1 MPFEE
6 EYDIPYGQVSFD
18 KVALKSLVLQLIT
31 GSIIISNDS
40 KIDITKWAKSMP
52 ALYEKRFG
60 KGKVGMNNF
69 KIWAET
75 YAEYLTW
82 YITDEKLEE
91 LGFDN
96 TEICA
101 ICAHDMIEE
110 LTKLP
115 ENDYIKGILMHSKVF
130 NIMTTSEIENR
141 VAEYERALEEAI
153 EESNSV
159 EGYENALQSPD
170 NESPLTEEEQDIL
183 DQAVEDA
190 HQEIPTNSAT
200 LLVDEAT
207 SRFSSAIW
215 YENIQKKAVILAG
228 VGGIGSYV
236 GFLLARMKPTA
247 MFIYDDDIVETVNM
261 SGQLYGQSDLGRPK
275 VSALA
280 EMIRNY
286 AGYSSVFAIS
296 ERFTDES
303 EASDIMICGFDNMAA
318 RRLFF
323 NKWVNHVQSKPEE
336 ERKDCLFIDGRLTAE
351 EFQVLCIRGDDEYN
365 INRYN
370 NEFLFSDAEAD
381 ETICS
386 YKQTTFCANM
396 IASYMVNLFVNFCAN
411 QCEPLIDRDLP
422 FLITYNAET
431 MYLKTEV

>member
-1 MPFEE
+1 MNEE
-6 EYDIPYGQVSFD
+6 VTAQESLPATLQEAYNSFIEDLNESTIPES
-18 KVALKSLVLQLIT
+18 
-31 GSIIISNDS
+31 
-40 KIDITKWAKSMP
+40 
-52 ALYEKRFG
+52 
-60 KGKVGMNNF
+60 
-69 KIWAET
+69 
-75 YAEYLTW
+75 
-82 YITDEKLEE
+82 
-91 LGFDN
+91 DN
-96 TEICA
+96 P
-101 ICAHDMIEE
+101 M
-110 LTKLP
+110 
-115 ENDYIKGILMHSKVF
+115 ENDGDSISFELS
-130 NIMTTSEIENR
+130 
-141 VAEYERALEEAI
+141 
-153 EESNSV
+153 
-159 EGYENALQSPD
+159 
-170 NESPLTEEEQDIL
+170 EEEQAIL

-215 YENIQKKAVILAG
+215 YENIQKKTVILAG

-236 GFLLARMKPTA
+236 GFLLARMKPAA
-247 MFIYDDDIVETVNM
+247 MFIYDDDIVEAVNM
-261 SGQLYGQSDLGRPK
+261 SGQLYGQSDLGRAK

-286 AGYSSVFAIS
+286 AGYSSVFAIN
-296 ERFTDES
+296 ERFTNES

-323 NKWVNHVQSKPEE
+323 NKWANHVQSKPEE
-336 ERKDCLFIDGRLTAE
+336 ERKNCLFIDGRLAAE
-351 EFQVLCIRGDDEYN
+351 EFQVLCIKGDDEYN

-370 NEFLFSDAEAD
+370 NEYLFSDAEAD

-422 FLITYNAET
+422 FLTTYNAET

>member
-1 MPFEE
+1 MNEE
-6 EYDIPYGQVSFD
+6 VTIPQEATEAYNSPMESINEDNVREYNEEGYADLNTFSTVLNSIRMGIITFLNIVDLDGVPNTYKIVYSSTEDVTGRIFVNEHF
-18 KVALKSLVLQLIT
+18 KSL
-31 GSIIISNDS
+31 
-40 KIDITKWAKSMP
+40 
-52 ALYEKRFG
+52 
-60 KGKVGMNNF
+60 
-69 KIWAET
+69 
-75 YAEYLTW
+75 
-82 YITDEKLEE
+82 
-91 LGFDN
+91 
-96 TEICA
+96 
-101 ICAHDMIEE
+101 IEE
-110 LTKLP
+110 AWAIRTD
-115 ENDYIKGILMHSKVF
+115 NS
-130 NIMTTSEIENR
+130 IE
-141 VAEYERALEEAI
+141 
-153 EESNSV
+153 
-159 EGYENALQSPD
+159 D
-170 NESPLTEEEQDIL
+170 NGDSISFELSEEEQAIL
-183 DQAVEDA
+183 DLA

-215 YENIQKKAVILAG
+215 YENIQKKTVILAG

-236 GFLLARMKPTA
+236 GFLLARMKPA
-247 MFIYDDDIVETVNM
+247 SMFIYDNDIVEAVNM
-261 SGQLYGQSDLGRPK
+261 SGQLYGQSDLGRLK

-318 RRLFF
+318 RKLFF
-323 NKWVNHVQSKPEE
+323 NKWLSHVQSKPEE
-336 ERKDCLFIDGRLTAE
+336 ERKNCLFIDGRLAAE
-351 EFQVLCIRGDDEYN
+351 EFQVLCIKGDDEYN

-422 FLITYNAET
+422 FLTTYNAET

>member
-1 MPFEE
+1 MNEE
-6 EYDIPYGQVSFD
+6 VTIPQEATEAYNSLMESLNEDNVREYNEVGYADLNTFNSVLNSIRMGLIASLNIIGLDGVPNTYKIVYSSTEGVTGRIF
-18 KVALKSLVLQLIT
+18 VNEHFKSLV
-31 GSIIISNDS
+31 
-40 KIDITKWAKSMP
+40 
-52 ALYEKRFG
+52 
-60 KGKVGMNNF
+60 
-69 KIWAET
+69 
-75 YAEYLTW
+75 
-82 YITDEKLEE
+82 
-91 LGFDN
+91 
-96 TEICA
+96 
-101 ICAHDMIEE
+101 
-110 LTKLP
+110 
-115 ENDYIKGILMHSKVF
+115 
-130 NIMTTSEIENR
+130 
-141 VAEYERALEEAI
+141 EEAWAI
-153 EESNSV
+153 RTGNSV
-159 EGYENALQSPD
+159 EDDGDSISFELS
-170 NESPLTEEEQDIL
+170 EEEQAIL

-215 YENIQKKAVILAG
+215 YENIQKKTVILAG

-236 GFLLARMKPTA
+236 GFLLARMKLA
-247 MFIYDDDIVETVNM
+247 SMFIYDDDIVEAVNM
-261 SGQLYGQSDLGRPK
+261 SGQLYGQSDLGRSK

-286 AGYSSVFAIS
+286 TGYSSVFAIN

-336 ERKDCLFIDGRLTAE
+336 ERKNCLFIDGRLAAE
-351 EFQVLCIRGDDEYN
+351 EFQVLCIKGDDEYN
-365 INRYN
+365 INRYS
-370 NEFLFSDAEAD
+370 NEYLFSDAEAD

-422 FLITYNAET
+422 FLTTYNAET

>member
-1 MPFEE
+1 MNEE
-6 EYDIPYGQVSFD
+6 VTIPQEVTEAYDSLMESLNEDNVREYNEVGYANLSTFNSVLNSIRMGLIASLNVVGLDGVPNTYKIVYSSTEGVTGRIF
-18 KVALKSLVLQLIT
+18 VNEHFKSL
-31 GSIIISNDS
+31 
-40 KIDITKWAKSMP
+40 
-52 ALYEKRFG
+52 
-60 KGKVGMNNF
+60 
-69 KIWAET
+69 
-75 YAEYLTW
+75 
-82 YITDEKLEE
+82 
-91 LGFDN
+91 
-96 TEICA
+96 
-101 ICAHDMIEE
+101 IEE
-110 LTKLP
+110 
-115 ENDYIKGILMHSKVF
+115 
-130 NIMTTSEIENR
+130 
-141 VAEYERALEEAI
+141 AWAI
-153 EESNSV
+153 RTGNSV
-159 EGYENALQSPD
+159 EDDGDSISFELS
-170 NESPLTEEEQDIL
+170 EEEQAIL

-215 YENIQKKAVILAG
+215 YENIQKKTVILAG

-236 GFLLARMKPTA
+236 GFLLARMKPA
-247 MFIYDDDIVETVNM
+247 SMFIYDDDIVEAVNM

-286 AGYSSVFAIS
+286 ANYSSVFAIS
-296 ERFTDES
+296 ERFTNES

-318 RRLFF
+318 RKLFF

-336 ERKDCLFIDGRLTAE
+336 ERKNCLFIDGRLAAE
-351 EFQVLCIRGDDEYN
+351 EFQVLCIKGDDEYN
-365 INRYN
+365 IRRYSD
-370 NEFLFSDAEAD
+370 EFLFSDAEAD

-422 FLITYNAET
+422 FLTTYNAET

>member
-1 MPFEE
+1 MNEE
-6 EYDIPYGQVSFD
+6 ITTQESLSATLQEDYNSLIESTNEDNVREYNEVGYADLNTFSTVLNSIRMGIIASPNVVGLDGVPNTYKIVYSSTEGVTGRIF
-18 KVALKSLVLQLIT
+18 VNERFKSL
-31 GSIIISNDS
+31 
-40 KIDITKWAKSMP
+40 
-52 ALYEKRFG
+52 
-60 KGKVGMNNF
+60 
-69 KIWAET
+69 
-75 YAEYLTW
+75 
-82 YITDEKLEE
+82 
-91 LGFDN
+91 
-96 TEICA
+96 
-101 ICAHDMIEE
+101 IEE
-110 LTKLP
+110 
-115 ENDYIKGILMHSKVF
+115 
-130 NIMTTSEIENR
+130 
-141 VAEYERALEEAI
+141 AWAI
-153 EESNSV
+153 RTDNSV
-159 EGYENALQSPD
+159 EDDGDSISSDLS
-170 NESPLTEEEQDIL
+170 EEEQAIL

-215 YENIQKKAVILAG
+215 YENIQKKTVILAG

-236 GFLLARMKPTA
+236 GFLLARMKPA
-247 MFIYDDDIVETVNM
+247 SMFIYDNDTVEAVNM

-286 AGYSSVFAIS
+286 ASYGSVFAIS
-296 ERFTDES
+296 ERFTEES

-318 RRLFF
+318 RKLFF
-323 NKWVNHVQSKPEE
+323 NKWLSHVQSKPEE
-336 ERKDCLFIDGRLTAE
+336 ERKNCLFIDGRLAAE
-351 EFQVLCIRGDDEYN
+351 EFQVLCIKGDDEYN

-411 QCEPLIDRDLP
+411 QCGPLIERDLP
-422 FLITYNAET
+422 FLTTYNAET

>member
-1 MPFEE
+1 MNEE
-6 EYDIPYGQVSFD
+6 VTIPQEVTEAYDSLMESLNEDNVREYNEVGYANLSTFNSVLNSIRMGLIASLNVVGLDGVPNTYKIVYSSTEGVTGRIF
-18 KVALKSLVLQLIT
+18 VNEHFKSL
-31 GSIIISNDS
+31 
-40 KIDITKWAKSMP
+40 
-52 ALYEKRFG
+52 
-60 KGKVGMNNF
+60 
-69 KIWAET
+69 
-75 YAEYLTW
+75 
-82 YITDEKLEE
+82 
-91 LGFDN
+91 
-96 TEICA
+96 
-101 ICAHDMIEE
+101 IEE
-110 LTKLP
+110 
-115 ENDYIKGILMHSKVF
+115 
-130 NIMTTSEIENR
+130 
-141 VAEYERALEEAI
+141 AWAI
-153 EESNSV
+153 RTGNSV
-159 EGYENALQSPD
+159 EDDGDSISFELS
-170 NESPLTEEEQDIL
+170 EEEQAIL

-215 YENIQKKAVILAG
+215 YENIQKKTVILAG

-236 GFLLARMKPTA
+236 GFLLARMKPA
-247 MFIYDDDIVETVNM
+247 SMFIYDDDMVEAVNM
-261 SGQLYGQSDLGRPK
+261 SGQLYGQSDLGRLK

-280 EMIRNY
+280 GMIRNY

-296 ERFTDES
+296 ERFTNES

-318 RRLFF
+318 RKLFF

-336 ERKDCLFIDGRLTAE
+336 ERKNCLFIDGRLAAE
-351 EFQVLCIRGDDEYN
+351 EFQVLCIKGDDEYN
-365 INRYN
+365 IRRYSD
-370 NEFLFSDAEAD
+370 EFLFSDAEAD

-422 FLITYNAET
+422 FLTTYNAET

>member
-1 MPFEE
+1 MNEE
-6 EYDIPYGQVSFD
+6 IATQESLPATMQEAYNSLMESINEDDIREFVEVGYADLDTINSVLNNIRMGLITFLNIIGLDGVPNTY
-18 KVALKSLVLQLIT
+18 KVVYSGPEDVTGRIFVNENFKSL
-31 GSIIISNDS
+31 
-40 KIDITKWAKSMP
+40 
-52 ALYEKRFG
+52 
-60 KGKVGMNNF
+60 
-69 KIWAET
+69 
-75 YAEYLTW
+75 
-82 YITDEKLEE
+82 
-91 LGFDN
+91 
-96 TEICA
+96 
-101 ICAHDMIEE
+101 IEE
-110 LTKLP
+110 AWA
-115 ENDYIKGILMHSKVF
+115 IR
-130 NIMTTSEIENR
+130 TS
-141 VAEYERALEEAI
+141 
-153 EESNSV
+153 SSV
-159 EGYENALQSPD
+159 ED
-170 NESPLTEEEQDIL
+170 NGDSISFELSEEEQAIL

-215 YENIQKKAVILAG
+215 YENIQKKTVTLAG

-236 GFLLARMKPTA
+236 GFLLARMKPA
-247 MFIYDDDIVETVNM
+247 FMFIYDDDIVEAVNM

-280 EMIRNY
+280 GMIRNY
-286 AGYSSVFAIS
+286 AGYGNVFAMT

-336 ERKDCLFIDGRLTAE
+336 ERKNCLFIDGRLAAE
-351 EFQVLCIRGDDEYN
+351 EFQILCIKGDDEYN

-370 NEFLFSDAEAD
+370 DEFLFSDAEAD

-411 QCEPLIDRDLP
+411 QCEPIIDRDLP
-422 FLITYNAET
+422 FLTTYNAET
-431 MYLKTEV
+431 MYLKTEI

>member
-1 MPFEE
+1 MNEE
-6 EYDIPYGQVSFD
+6 IAIPQEATEAYNSLMESINEDNVREYNEVGYTDLNTTNSVLNNIRMGLITFLNIIGLDGVPNTY
-18 KVALKSLVLQLIT
+18 KVVYSGPEDVTGRIFVNENFKSL
-31 GSIIISNDS
+31 
-40 KIDITKWAKSMP
+40 
-52 ALYEKRFG
+52 
-60 KGKVGMNNF
+60 
-69 KIWAET
+69 
-75 YAEYLTW
+75 
-82 YITDEKLEE
+82 
-91 LGFDN
+91 
-96 TEICA
+96 
-101 ICAHDMIEE
+101 IEE
-110 LTKLP
+110 AWA
-115 ENDYIKGILMHSKVF
+115 IR
-130 NIMTTSEIENR
+130 TS
-141 VAEYERALEEAI
+141 
-153 EESNSV
+153 SSV
-159 EGYENALQSPD
+159 ED
-170 NESPLTEEEQDIL
+170 NGDSISFELSEEEQAIL

-215 YENIQKKAVILAG
+215 YENIQKKTVTLAG

-236 GFLLARMKPTA
+236 GFLLARMKPA
-247 MFIYDDDIVETVNM
+247 FMFIYDDDIVEAVNM

-280 EMIRNY
+280 GMIRNY
-286 AGYSSVFAIS
+286 AGYGNVFAMT

-336 ERKDCLFIDGRLTAE
+336 ERKNCLFIDGRLAAE
-351 EFQVLCIRGDDEYN
+351 EFQILCIKGDDEYN

-370 NEFLFSDAEAD
+370 DEFLFSDAEAD

-411 QCEPLIDRDLP
+411 QCEPIIDRDLP
-422 FLITYNAET
+422 FLTTYNAET
-431 MYLKTEV
+431 MYLKTEI

>member
-1 MPFEE
+1 MNEE
-6 EYDIPYGQVSFD
+6 IATQEGLRATMQETYDSLMESINEDNVREYNEVGYADLNTTNSVLNNIRMGLITFLNIIGLDGVPNTY
-18 KVALKSLVLQLIT
+18 KVVYSGPEDVTGIIFVNENFKSL
-31 GSIIISNDS
+31 
-40 KIDITKWAKSMP
+40 
-52 ALYEKRFG
+52 
-60 KGKVGMNNF
+60 
-69 KIWAET
+69 
-75 YAEYLTW
+75 
-82 YITDEKLEE
+82 
-91 LGFDN
+91 
-96 TEICA
+96 
-101 ICAHDMIEE
+101 IEE
-110 LTKLP
+110 
-115 ENDYIKGILMHSKVF
+115 
-130 NIMTTSEIENR
+130 
-141 VAEYERALEEAI
+141 AWAI
-153 EESNSV
+153 RTDSSV
-159 EGYENALQSPD
+159 ED
-170 NESPLTEEEQDIL
+170 NGDSISFELSEEEQAIL

-215 YENIQKKAVILAG
+215 YENIQKKTVTLAG

-236 GFLLARMKPTA
+236 GFLLARMKPA
-247 MFIYDDDIVETVNM
+247 FMFIYDDDIVEAVNM

-280 EMIRNY
+280 GMIRNY
-286 AGYSSVFAIS
+286 AGYGGVFAMT

-336 ERKDCLFIDGRLTAE
+336 ERKNCLFIDGRLAAE
-351 EFQVLCIRGDDEYN
+351 EFQILCIKGDDEYN

-370 NEFLFSDAEAD
+370 DEFLFSDAEAD
-381 ETICS
+381 VTICS

-411 QCEPLIDRDLP
+411 QCEPIINRDLP
-422 FLITYNAET
+422 FLTTYNAET
-431 MYLKTEV
+431 MYLKTEI

>member
-1 MPFEE
+1 MNEE
-6 EYDIPYGQVSFD
+6 VTIPQEVTEAYDSLMESLNEDNVREYNEVGYANLSTFNSVLNSIRMGLIASLNVVGLDGVPNTYKIVYSSTEGVTGRIF
-18 KVALKSLVLQLIT
+18 VNEHFKSL
-31 GSIIISNDS
+31 
-40 KIDITKWAKSMP
+40 
-52 ALYEKRFG
+52 
-60 KGKVGMNNF
+60 
-69 KIWAET
+69 
-75 YAEYLTW
+75 
-82 YITDEKLEE
+82 
-91 LGFDN
+91 
-96 TEICA
+96 
-101 ICAHDMIEE
+101 IEE
-110 LTKLP
+110 
-115 ENDYIKGILMHSKVF
+115 
-130 NIMTTSEIENR
+130 
-141 VAEYERALEEAI
+141 AWAI
-153 EESNSV
+153 RTGNSV
-159 EGYENALQSPD
+159 EDDGDSISFELS
-170 NESPLTEEEQDIL
+170 EEEQAIL

-215 YENIQKKAVILAG
+215 YENIQKKTVILAG

-236 GFLLARMKPTA
+236 GFLLARMKPA
-247 MFIYDDDIVETVNM
+247 SMFIYDDDIVEAVNM

-286 AGYSSVFAIS
+286 ANYSSVFAIS
-296 ERFTDES
+296 ERFTNES

-318 RRLFF
+318 RKLFF

-336 ERKDCLFIDGRLTAE
+336 ERKNCLFIDGRLAAE
-351 EFQVLCIRGDDEYN
+351 EFQVLCIKGDDEYN
-365 INRYN
+365 IRRYSD
-370 NEFLFSDAEAD
+370 EFLFSDAEAD

-411 QCEPLIDRDLP
+411 QCEPFIDRDLP
-422 FLITYNAET
+422 FLTTYNAET

>member
-1 MPFEE
+1 MNEE
-6 EYDIPYGQVSFD
+6 VTIPQEATEAYNSLMESINEDNVREYNEVGYADLNTTNSVLNNIRMGLITSLNVVGLDGVPNTY
-18 KVALKSLVLQLIT
+18 KVVYSGPEDVTGRIFVNENFKSL
-31 GSIIISNDS
+31 
-40 KIDITKWAKSMP
+40 
-52 ALYEKRFG
+52 
-60 KGKVGMNNF
+60 
-69 KIWAET
+69 
-75 YAEYLTW
+75 
-82 YITDEKLEE
+82 
-91 LGFDN
+91 
-96 TEICA
+96 
-101 ICAHDMIEE
+101 IEE
-110 LTKLP
+110 AWA
-115 ENDYIKGILMHSKVF
+115 IR
-130 NIMTTSEIENR
+130 TS
-141 VAEYERALEEAI
+141 
-153 EESNSV
+153 SSV
-159 EGYENALQSPD
+159 ED
-170 NESPLTEEEQDIL
+170 NGDSISFELSEEEQAIL

-215 YENIQKKAVILAG
+215 YDNIKKKTVTLAG

-236 GFLLARMKPTA
+236 GFLLARMKPA
-247 MFIYDDDIVETVNM
+247 FMFIYDDDIVEAVNM

-280 EMIRNY
+280 GMIRNY
-286 AGYSSVFAIS
+286 AGYGNVFAMI

-336 ERKDCLFIDGRLTAE
+336 ERKNCLFIDGRLAAE
-351 EFQVLCIRGDDEYN
+351 EFQVLCIKGDDEYN

-370 NEFLFSDAEAD
+370 DEFLFSDAEAD

-411 QCEPLIDRDLP
+411 QCEPIIDRDLP
-422 FLITYNAET
+422 FLTTYNAET
-431 MYLKTEV
+431 MYLKTEI

>member
-1 MPFEE
+1 MNEE
-6 EYDIPYGQVSFD
+6 IATQEGLHAAMQETYDSLMESINEDNIREYNEVGYADLNAINSVLNDIRTGFIASLNVVGLDGVPNTYKIVYSSTEGAVGRIF
-18 KVALKSLVLQLIT
+18 VNEHFKSL
-31 GSIIISNDS
+31 
-40 KIDITKWAKSMP
+40 
-52 ALYEKRFG
+52 
-60 KGKVGMNNF
+60 
-69 KIWAET
+69 
-75 YAEYLTW
+75 
-82 YITDEKLEE
+82 
-91 LGFDN
+91 
-96 TEICA
+96 
-101 ICAHDMIEE
+101 IEE
-110 LTKLP
+110 AWTIRT
-115 ENDYIKGILMHSKVF
+115 D
-130 NIMTTSEIENR
+130 
-141 VAEYERALEEAI
+141 
-153 EESNSV
+153 NSV
-159 EGYENALQSPD
+159 ED
-170 NESPLTEEEQDIL
+170 NGDSISFELSEEEQAIL

-190 HQEIPTNSAT
+190 HQEIPSNSAT

-215 YENIQKKAVILAG
+215 YENIQKKTVILAG

-236 GFLLARMKPTA
+236 GFLLARMKPA
-247 MFIYDDDIVETVNM
+247 SMFIYDDDIVEAVNM

-296 ERFTDES
+296 ERFTDKS
-303 EASDIMICGFDNMAA
+303 EASDIMICGFDNMTA
-318 RRLFF
+318 RKLFF
-323 NKWVNHVQSKPEE
+323 NKWLSHVQSKSEE
-336 ERKDCLFIDGRLTAE
+336 ERKNCLFIDGRLAAE
-351 EFQVLCIRGDDEYN
+351 EFQVLCIKGDDEYN

-370 NEFLFSDAEAD
+370 KEFLFSDAEAD

-422 FLITYNAET
+422 FLTTYNAET

>member
-1 MPFEE
+1 M
-6 EYDIPYGQVSFD
+6 S
-18 KVALKSLVLQLIT
+18 
-31 GSIIISNDS
+31 
-40 KIDITKWAKSMP
+40 
-52 ALYEKRFG
+52 
-60 KGKVGMNNF
+60 
-69 KIWAET
+69 
-75 YAEYLTW
+75 
-82 YITDEKLEE
+82 
-91 LGFDN
+91 
-96 TEICA
+96 
-101 ICAHDMIEE
+101 
-110 LTKLP
+110 
-115 ENDYIKGILMHSKVF
+115 
-130 NIMTTSEIENR
+130 
-141 VAEYERALEEAI
+141 EEAI
-153 EESNSV
+153 IQGGSPMTVQGAAEAHNSFMESLNEDNVREFSEVGYASTVSINALILGIRDHIINLGNIIALDGVPDTYKVVYNSV
-159 EGYENALQSPD
+159 NDREIGSFYV
-170 NESPLTEEEQDIL
+170 NEHVKTMIGEAWAERIGSYTIAEEEDTGFELSEEEQAIL

-215 YENIQKKAVILAG
+215 YENIQKKTVILAG

-236 GFLLARMKPTA
+236 GFLLARMKPA
-247 MFIYDDDIVETVNM
+247 SMFIYDDDIVETVNM

-336 ERKDCLFIDGRLTAE
+336 ERKNCLFIDGRLAAE
-351 EFQVLCIRGDDEYN
+351 EFQVLCIKGDDEYN

-422 FLITYNAET
+422 FLTTYNAET

>member
-1 MPFEE
+1 MNEE
-6 EYDIPYGQVSFD
+6 VTVPQELAEAYNSFVESLNEDNVHEYNEVGYTDLSTLGSVLNSIRMGLIASLDIIGLDGVPNTY
-18 KVALKSLVLQLIT
+18 KVVYCSTEGVTGRIFVNEHFKSLV
-31 GSIIISNDS
+31 
-40 KIDITKWAKSMP
+40 
-52 ALYEKRFG
+52 
-60 KGKVGMNNF
+60 
-69 KIWAET
+69 
-75 YAEYLTW
+75 
-82 YITDEKLEE
+82 
-91 LGFDN
+91 
-96 TEICA
+96 
-101 ICAHDMIEE
+101 
-110 LTKLP
+110 
-115 ENDYIKGILMHSKVF
+115 
-130 NIMTTSEIENR
+130 
-141 VAEYERALEEAI
+141 EEAWATRTG
-153 EESNSV
+153 NSV
-159 EGYENALQSPD
+159 EDDGDSIGFELS
-170 NESPLTEEEQDIL
+170 EEEQAIL

-215 YENIQKKAVILAG
+215 YENIQKKTVILAG

-236 GFLLARMKPTA
+236 GFLLARMKPA
-247 MFIYDDDIVETVNM
+247 SMFIYDDDIVEAVNM
-261 SGQLYGQSDLGRPK
+261 SGQLYGQSDLGRSK

-286 AGYSSVFAIS
+286 AGYSSVFAIN
-296 ERFTDES
+296 ERFTNES

-336 ERKDCLFIDGRLTAE
+336 ERKNCLFIDGRLAAE
-351 EFQVLCIRGDDEYN
+351 EFQVLCIKGDDEYN
-365 INRYN
+365 INRYS
-370 NEFLFSDAEAD
+370 NEYLFSDAEAD

-422 FLITYNAET
+422 FLTTYNAET

>member
-1 MPFEE
+1 MNEE
-6 EYDIPYGQVSFD
+6 VTIPQEVTEAYNPLMESLNEDNVREYNEVGYANLSTFNSVLNSIRMGLIASLNVVGLDGVPNTYKIVYSSTEGVTGRIF
-18 KVALKSLVLQLIT
+18 VNEHFKSL
-31 GSIIISNDS
+31 
-40 KIDITKWAKSMP
+40 
-52 ALYEKRFG
+52 
-60 KGKVGMNNF
+60 
-69 KIWAET
+69 
-75 YAEYLTW
+75 
-82 YITDEKLEE
+82 
-91 LGFDN
+91 
-96 TEICA
+96 
-101 ICAHDMIEE
+101 IEE
-110 LTKLP
+110 
-115 ENDYIKGILMHSKVF
+115 
-130 NIMTTSEIENR
+130 
-141 VAEYERALEEAI
+141 AWAI
-153 EESNSV
+153 RTGNSV
-159 EGYENALQSPD
+159 EDDGDSISFELS
-170 NESPLTEEEQDIL
+170 EEEQAIL

-215 YENIQKKAVILAG
+215 YENIQKKTVILAG

-236 GFLLARMKPTA
+236 GFLLARMKPA
-247 MFIYDDDIVETVNM
+247 SMFIYDDDIVEAVNM

-286 AGYSSVFAIS
+286 AGYSSVFATS
-296 ERFTDES
+296 ERFTNES

-336 ERKDCLFIDGRLTAE
+336 ERKNCLFIDGRLAAE
-351 EFQVLCIRGDDEYN
+351 EFQVLCIKGDDEYN
-365 INRYN
+365 INRYS
-370 NEFLFSDAEAD
+370 NEYLFSDAEAD

-422 FLITYNAET
+422 FLTTYNAET